1 MTPEGKSE
9 WSDVGKYHPP
19 KGRDIMA
26 VFHFYNGDI
35 LEQKIPNCPEG
46 REHNVLFVA
55 LGSPW
60 SAFDNGII
68 RQTKDIEKVVWS
80 YC

>member
-1 MTPEGKSE
+1 MAANMNQ
-9 WSDVGKYHPP
+9 P

-26 VFHFYNGDI
+26 VFTFYNGDVI
-35 LEQKIPNCPEG
+35 EQKIVST
-46 REHNVLFVA
+46 EHCEAVTNMGQCMAMKFIQ
-55 LGSPW
+55 
-60 SAFDNGII
+60 FDNGVI

>member
-1 MTPEGKSE
+1 MRKMNN
-9 WSDVGKYHPP
+9 PP

-26 VFHFYNGDI
+26 VYHFYSGEMV
-35 LEQKIPNCPEG
+35 EQKYEGSCTKFDGLHVMRDGSIPDLESKFL
-46 REHNVLFVA
+46 HL
-55 LGSPW
+55 
-60 SAFDNGII
+60 DNGVI

>member
-1 MTPEGKSE
+1 MT
-9 WSDVGKYHPP
+9 DQP

-26 VFHFYNGDI
+26 VFHFYNGDVV
-35 LEQKIPNCPEG
+35 EEKIPNCPED
-46 REHNVLFVA
+46 EEECCNVIFFSLGKTWVA
-55 LGSPW
+55 FG
-60 SAFDNGII
+60 NGLI